1 MKIQTLCQKEDMM
14 NSFIIF
20 LLLLIAFN
28 ALIFFIAK
36 KYRGIWKITSGI
48 FILSSPIVFF
58 ATLHVIGEKVGD
70 GFAGG
75 FAGLTFSGLLIINA
89 IFLFIVSLFV
99 STNKHS
105 H

>member
-1 MKIQTLCQKEDMM
+1 M
-14 NSFIIF
+14 NSLIGFIF
-20 LLLLIAFN
+20 LLISFN
-28 ALIFFIAK
+28 ILIFLIAK
-36 KYRGIWKITSGI
+36 KYEQIWKIASGL
-48 FILSSPIVFF
+48 FILTSPIVFF
-58 ATLHVIGEKVGD
+58 AALHVIGEKVGD

-89 IFLFIVSLFV
+89 IFLFIVSFFA

>member
-1 MKIQTLCQKEDMM
+1 ME
-14 NSFIIF
+14 NSQWYFH
-20 LLLLIAFN
+20 
-28 ALIFFIAK
+28 
-36 KYRGIWKITSGI
+36 T
-48 FILSSPIVFF
+48 FF

-75 FAGLTFSGLLIINA
+75 FAGLTFSGLLIVNA
-89 IFLFIVSLFV
+89 IFLFVVSIFV

>member
-1 MKIQTLCQKEDMM
+1 MKIQTLYQKEDMM

-36 KYRGIWKITSGI
+36 KYRQIRKISSGI
-48 FILSSPIVFF
+48 FILAAPIVFF
-58 ATLHVIGEKVGD
+58 ATLHIIGEKVGD

-75 FAGLTFSGLLIINA
+75 FAGLIFSGLLIMNA
-89 IFLFIVSLFV
+89 IFLFVVSIFV
-99 STNKHS
+99 STDKNS
-105 H
+105 

>member
-1 MKIQTLCQKEDMM
+1 M
-14 NSFIIF
+14 NSLIIF

-36 KYRGIWKITSGI
+36 KYRQIWKITSGI

-75 FAGLTFSGLLIINA
+75 AAGLTFSGLLILNA
-89 IFLFIVSLFV
+89 IVLFIISIFV
-99 STNKHS
+99 SANKNS
-105 H
+105 

>member
-1 MKIQTLCQKEDMM
+1 M
-14 NSFIIF
+14 NSLIIF

-36 KYRGIWKITSGI
+36 KYRQTWKITSGI

-75 FAGLTFSGLLIINA
+75 AAGLTFSGLLILNA
-89 IFLFIVSLFV
+89 IVLFIISIFV
-99 STNKHS
+99 SANKNS
-105 H
+105 

>member
-1 MKIQTLCQKEDMM
+1 M
-14 NSFIIF
+14 NSLIGF
-20 LLLLIAFN
+20 LLLLISFN

-36 KYRGIWKITSGI
+36 KYRRIWKIASGI

-58 ATLHVIGEKVGD
+58 ATLRVIGEKVGD

-89 IFLFIVSLFV
+89 IFLFVVSMFV
-99 STNKHS
+99 STNKKS
-105 H
+105 

>member
-1 MKIQTLCQKEDMM
+1 MHSLIG
-14 NSFIIF
+14 F
-20 LLLLIAFN
+20 LLLLISFN

-36 KYRGIWKITSGI
+36 KYRRIWKIACGI

-75 FAGLTFSGLLIINA
+75 FAGLIFSGLLIINA
-89 IFLFIVSLFV
+89 IFLFVVSMFV
-99 STNKHS
+99 STNKKS
-105 H
+105 

>member
-1 MKIQTLCQKEDMM
+1 M

-28 ALIFFIAK
+28 AVIFFIAK
-36 KYRGIWKITSGI
+36 KYRQIWRITSGI

-58 ATLHVIGEKVGD
+58 TTLHVIGEKVGD

-75 FAGLTFSGLLIINA
+75 AGGAAGLTFSGLLILNA
-89 IFLFIVSLFV
+89 IVLFIISIFV
-99 STNKHS
+99 SANKNS
-105 H
+105 Y

>member
-1 MKIQTLCQKEDMM
+1 M
-14 NSFIIF
+14 NSLIGF
-20 LLLLIAFN
+20 LLLLISFN

-36 KYRGIWKITSGI
+36 KYRRIWKIASGI

-75 FAGLTFSGLLIINA
+75 FAGLTFSGLLIMNA
-89 IFLFIVSLFV
+89 IFLFVVSIFV
-99 STNKHS
+99 STNKKS
-105 H
+105 

>member
-1 MKIQTLCQKEDMM
+1 M
-14 NSFIIF
+14 NSLIGF
-20 LLLLIAFN
+20 LLLLISFN

-36 KYRGIWKITSGI
+36 KYRLIWKIASGI

-75 FAGLTFSGLLIINA
+75 FAGLIFSGLLIINA
-89 IFLFIVSLFV
+89 IFLFVVSMFV
-99 STNKHS
+99 ICCKHVCVYQ
-105 H
+105 

>member
-1 MKIQTLCQKEDMM
+1 M
-14 NSFIIF
+14 NSFIGFVF
-20 LLLLIAFN
+20 LLISFN
-28 ALIFFIAK
+28 ILIFFIAK
-36 KYRGIWKITSGI
+36 KYPRIWEIASGI

-58 ATLHVIGEKVGD
+58 TALHVIGEKVGD

-89 IFLFIVSLFV
+89 IFLFIVSIFV
-99 STNKHS
+99 STNRNS

>member
-1 MKIQTLCQKEDMM
+1 M

-36 KYRGIWKITSGI
+36 KYRKISSGI
-48 FILSSPIVFF
+48 FILAAPIVFF
-58 ATLHVIGEKVGD
+58 ATLHIIGEKVGD

-75 FAGLTFSGLLIINA
+75 FAGLIFIGLLIMNA
-89 IFLFIVSLFV
+89 IFLFVVSIFV
-99 STNKHS
+99 STNKNS
-105 H
+105 Q

>member
-1 MKIQTLCQKEDMM
+1 M

-28 ALIFFIAK
+28 AVIFFIAK
-36 KYRGIWKITSGI
+36 KYRQIWRITSGI

-58 ATLHVIGEKVGD
+58 TTLHVIGEKVGD

-75 FAGLTFSGLLIINA
+75 AAGLTFSGLLILNA
-89 IFLFIVSLFV
+89 IVLFIISIFV
-99 STNKHS
+99 SANKNS
-105 H
+105 Y

>member
-1 MKIQTLCQKEDMM
+1 M
-14 NSFIIF
+14 NSLIGFIF
-20 LLLLIAFN
+20 LLITFN
-28 ALIFFIAK
+28 TMIFFIAK
-36 KYRGIWKITSGI
+36 KYKRIWKIASGI
-48 FILSSPIVFF
+48 FILSSPVVFF

-75 FAGLTFSGLLIINA
+75 FAGLTFSGLLIMNA
-89 IFLFIVSLFV
+89 IFLFVVSIFV

>member
-1 MKIQTLCQKEDMM
+1 M

-36 KYRGIWKITSGI
+36 KYRQIWKITSGI
-48 FILSSPIVFF
+48 FILSSPVVFF
-58 ATLHVIGEKVGD
+58 ATLHVIGKKVGD

-75 FAGLTFSGLLIINA
+75 FVGLIFSGLLTMNA
-89 IFLFIVSLFV
+89 IFLFVVNIFV
-99 STNKHS
+99 STNKNS
-105 H
+105 

>member
-1 MKIQTLCQKEDMM
+1 M
-14 NSFIIF
+14 NSLIIF
-20 LLLLIAFN
+20 LLLLIALN

-36 KYRGIWKITSGI
+36 SYPRIWKIASGI

-58 ATLHVIGEKVGD
+58 TALHVIGEKVGD

-75 FAGLTFSGLLIINA
+75 FAGLTYSVLLIINA
-89 IFLFIVSLFV
+89 ICLFIVSIFV
-99 STNKHS
+99 STNKNS